1 MITAFLLDFL
11 TTIPQSI
18 CGTAVVL
25 YIFYILLGEKP
36 AWKNIVLY
44 TAVSLVLSFPLYI
57 LLTLFIL
64 LSGFSYLMFNL
75 MNIILHSLLIL
86 IVKWHE
92 EHKKIIW
99 YSELAYFI
107 MTLPNM
113 CVGGIINEVLSD
125 FGITSSYTDIK
136 GLIICSILQAVV
148 CGGEI
153 CLVIA
158 LDRKY
163 SLHSIA
169 EYIRPGFQSWGKI
182 FLFFIIML
190 LVTSAGEL
198 IVRLEITTNTSTSL
212 FMLIFCL
219 VGLAGIH
226 QTRIKMLQEK
236 AHQTQAEMLE
246 QQEMY
251 IQELEGI
258 QSSMRSFRHD
268 YKNMMSSL
276 YLQSREGNIQ
286 EIEKNIHS
294 LIDEFDENIDR
305 KMNLTVQMAN
315 IRISEVKSLLYK
327 KITEIQ
333 KKGIDF
339 RMEVMYPVEET
350 GMKPLDLSRVL
361 GILLDNAVEAVEQV
375 HGDISLVISA
385 QADGVHIILDN
396 MVDQDVDIP
405 KIYEDGYSTKG
416 SGRGTGLY
424 SLREITANYENVN
437 LMTECTNLRFIQR
450 IDILNKSDKKI
461 K

>member
-153 CLVIA
+153 CLVFA

-258 QSSMRSFRHD
+258 QNSMRSFRHD

-276 YLQSREGNIQ
+276 YLQSREGNM
-286 EIEKNIHS
+286 EEVEKSIHG

-315 IRISEVKSLLYK
+315 IRISEVKSLLYQ
-327 KITEIQ
+327 KITELQ

-339 RMEVMYPVEET
+339 QMEVMYPVEET
-350 GMKPLDLSRVL
+350 CMKPLDLSRAL
-361 GILLDNAVEAVEQV
+361 GILIDNAIEAAEPVQ
-375 HGDISLVISA
+375 GNISLVISA
-385 QADGVHIILDN
+385 QVDGVHIILDN
-396 MVDQDVDIP
+396 TAEQDVDIS

-416 SGRGTGLY
+416 SGRGTGLL
-424 SLREITANYENVN
+424 SLRKIMEKYPEAS
-437 LMTECTNLRFIQR
+437 LMTEIKSGRFIQK
-450 IDILNKSDKKI
+450 ISILNS
-461 K
+461 

>member
-153 CLVIA
+153 CLVFA

-276 YLQSREGNIQ
+276 YLQSREGNM
-286 EIEKNIHS
+286 EEVEKNIHG

-339 RMEVMYPVEET
+339 QMEVMYPVEET
-350 GMKPLDLSRVL
+350 SMKPIDLSRAL
-361 GILLDNAVEAVEQV
+361 GILIDNAIEAAEPVQ
-375 HGDISLVISA
+375 GNISLVISA
-385 QADGVHIILDN
+385 QEDGVHIILDN
-396 MVDQDVDIP
+396 TADQDVDIS

-416 SGRGTGLY
+416 NGRGTGLP
-424 SLREITANYENVN
+424 SLRKILEKYPEASLLTEIKSG
-437 LMTECTNLRFIQR
+437 RFIQK
-450 IDILNKSDKKI
+450 ILIANT
-461 K
+461 

>member
-1 MITAFLLDFL
+1 MQPDLFLRVIILILQGICTEATFIYVFYLIFGKKRSWRWILPVAVIIDL
-11 TTIPQSI
+11 LIIPA
-18 CGTAVVL
+18 T
-25 YIFYILLGEKP
+25 YILQLQFIFVGLGQISSM
-36 AWKNIVLY
+36 AVNCFLNIL
-44 TAVSLVLSFPLYI
+44 
-57 LLTLFIL
+57 
-64 LSGFSYLMFNL
+64 
-75 MNIILHSLLIL
+75 
-86 IVKWHE
+86 
-92 EHKKIIW
+92 
-99 YSELAYFI
+99 
-107 MTLPNM
+107 
-113 CVGGIINEVLSD
+113 
-125 FGITSSYTDIK
+125 
-136 GLIICSILQAVV
+136 
-148 CGGEI
+148 
-153 CLVIA
+153 
-158 LDRKY
+158 
-163 SLHSIA
+163 
-169 EYIRPGFQSWGKI
+169 I
-182 FLFFIIML
+182 FLFIERKEERKKVCTYIILAFFVWAAAYIALAGIVYNDIIKSFVDGFIERTVYANLLLVAPAAVTCFIIAWAANFIDQKYSFHDVFKRMGEKLHYWPRIIFCFIIMAVL
-190 LVTSAGEL
+190 LSLPDIMERANLSIEQSLSFISVLYVIFVMMFIHL
-198 IVRLEITTNTSTSL
+198 IRANI
-212 FMLIFCL
+212 
-219 VGLAGIH
+219 
-226 QTRIKMLQEK
+226 LQEQK
-236 AHQTQAEMLE
+236 SLMQTEMLG

-251 IQELEGI
+251 IQELESI

-276 YLQSREGNIQ
+276 YLQSREGNIE
-286 EIEKNIHS
+286 EIEKNIHG
-294 LIDEFDENIDR
+294 LIDDFDENIDR

-339 RMEVMYPVEET
+339 RMEVET

>member
-153 CLVIA
+153 CLVFA

-258 QSSMRSFRHD
+258 QNSMRSFRHD

-276 YLQSREGNIQ
+276 YLQSREGNM
-286 EIEKNIHS
+286 EEVEKNIHG

-339 RMEVMYPVEET
+339 QMEVMYPVEET
-350 GMKPLDLSRVL
+350 SMKPIDLSRAL
-361 GILLDNAVEAVEQV
+361 GILIDNAIEAAEPVQ
-375 HGDISLVISA
+375 GNISLVISA
-385 QADGVHIILDN
+385 QEDGVHIILDN
-396 MVDQDVDIP
+396 TADQDVDIS

-416 SGRGTGLY
+416 NGRGTGLP
-424 SLREITANYENVN
+424 SLRKILEKYPEASLLTEIKSG
-437 LMTECTNLRFIQR
+437 RFIQK
-450 IDILNKSDKKI
+450 ILIANT
-461 K
+461 

>member
-153 CLVIA
+153 CLVFA

-198 IVRLEITTNTSTSL
+198 IVRLEITTNK
-212 FMLIFCL
+212 
-219 VGLAGIH
+219 
-226 QTRIKMLQEK
+226 TRIKMLQEK

-258 QSSMRSFRHD
+258 QNSMRSFRHD

-276 YLQSREGNIQ
+276 YLQSREGNM
-286 EIEKNIHS
+286 EEVEKSIHG

-315 IRISEVKSLLYK
+315 IRISEVKSLLYQ
-327 KITEIQ
+327 KITELQ

-339 RMEVMYPVEET
+339 QMEVMYPVEET
-350 GMKPLDLSRVL
+350 CMKPLDLSRAL
-361 GILLDNAVEAVEQV
+361 GILLDNAIEAVEQV
-375 HGDISLVISA
+375 QGDISLVISA
-385 QADGVHIILDN
+385 QTDGVHIILDN
-396 MVDQDVDIP
+396 TTDQDVDIS

-416 SGRGTGLY
+416 SGRGTGLL
-424 SLREITANYENVN
+424 SLRKIMEKYPEAS
-437 LMTECTNLRFIQR
+437 LMTEIKSGRFIQK
-450 IDILNKSDKKI
+450 ISILNS
-461 K
+461 

>member
-25 YIFYILLGEKP
+25 YIVYILLGEKP

-44 TAVSLVLSFPLYI
+44 TAGSLVLSFPLYI
-57 LLTLFIL
+57 LLTLCIL

-75 MNIILHSLLIL
+75 MNIILHSLLLL
-86 IVKWHE
+86 IVKWNE

-136 GLIICSILQAVV
+136 GLIICSILQAVL

-153 CLVIA
+153 CLVLA

-226 QTRIKMLQEK
+226 QIRIKMLQEK

-258 QSSMRSFRHD
+258 QNSMRSFRHD

-350 GMKPLDLSRVL
+350 GMKPLDLSRAL
-361 GILLDNAVEAVEQV
+361 GILLDNAIEETEKT
-375 HGDISLVISA
+375 GGKISLVVSE
-385 QADGVHIILDN
+385 QQDTVHIIVEN
-396 MVDQDVDIP
+396 TIEQEVDLSR
-405 KIYEDGYSTKG
+405 IYEEGYSTKG
-416 SGRGTGLY
+416 SGRGNGLPG
-424 SLREITANYENVN
+424 LRKILQKYPGAS
-437 LMTECTNLRFIQR
+437 LMTECENGTFIQR
-450 IDILNKSDKKI
+450 LSIMR
-461 K
+461 

>member
-153 CLVIA
+153 CLVFA

-198 IVRLEITTNTSTSL
+198 IARLEITTNTSTSL

-258 QSSMRSFRHD
+258 QNSMRSFRHD

-276 YLQSREGNIQ
+276 YLQSREGNM
-286 EIEKNIHS
+286 EEVEKSIHG

-315 IRISEVKSLLYK
+315 IRISEVKSLLYQ
-327 KITEIQ
+327 KITELQ

-339 RMEVMYPVEET
+339 QMEVMYPVEET
-350 GMKPLDLSRVL
+350 CMKPLDLSRAL
-361 GILLDNAVEAVEQV
+361 GILLDNAIEAVEQV
-375 HGDISLVISA
+375 QGDISLVISA
-385 QADGVHIILDN
+385 QTDGVHIILDN
-396 MVDQDVDIP
+396 TTDQDVDIS

-416 SGRGTGLY
+416 SGRGTGLP
-424 SLREITANYENVN
+424 SLRKIMEKYPEAS
-437 LMTECTNLRFIQR
+437 LMTEIKSGRFIQK
-450 IDILNKSDKKI
+450 ISILNS
-461 K
+461 

>member
-136 GLIICSILQAVV
+136 GLIICSILQAVL

-153 CLVIA
+153 CLVLA

-198 IVRLEITTNTSTSL
+198 IARLEITTNTSTSL

-226 QTRIKMLQEK
+226 QIRIKMLQEK

-258 QSSMRSFRHD
+258 QNSMRSFRHD

-276 YLQSREGNIQ
+276 YLQSREGNM
-286 EIEKNIHS
+286 EEVEKNIHG

-350 GMKPLDLSRVL
+350 GMKPLDLSRAL
-361 GILLDNAVEAVEQV
+361 GILLDNAIEETEKT
-375 HGDISLVISA
+375 GGKISLVVSE
-385 QADGVHIILDN
+385 QQDTVHIIVEN
-396 MVDQDVDIP
+396 TIEQEVDLSR
-405 KIYEDGYSTKG
+405 IYEEGYSTKG
-416 SGRGTGLY
+416 SGRGNGLPG
-424 SLREITANYENVN
+424 LRKILQKYPGAS
-437 LMTECTNLRFIQR
+437 LMTECENGTFIQR
-450 IDILNKSDKKI
+450 LAIMR
-461 K
+461 

>member
-153 CLVIA
+153 CLVFA

-258 QSSMRSFRHD
+258 QNSMRSFRHD

-276 YLQSREGNIQ
+276 YLQSREGNM
-286 EIEKNIHS
+286 EEVEKNIHG

-315 IRISEVKSLLYK
+315 IRISEVKSLLYQ
-327 KITEIQ
+327 KITELQ

-339 RMEVMYPVEET
+339 QMEVMYPVEET
-350 GMKPLDLSRVL
+350 CMKPLDLSRAL
-361 GILLDNAVEAVEQV
+361 GILIDNAIEAAEPVQ
-375 HGDISLVISA
+375 GNISLVISA
-385 QADGVHIILDN
+385 QVDGVHIILDN
-396 MVDQDVDIP
+396 TAEQDVDIS

-416 SGRGTGLY
+416 SGRGTGLP
-424 SLREITANYENVN
+424 SLRKIMEKYPEAS
-437 LMTECTNLRFIQR
+437 LMTEIKSGRFVQK
-450 IDILNKSDKKI
+450 ILIANTQ
-461 K
+461 

>member
-153 CLVIA
+153 CLVFA

-276 YLQSREGNIQ
+276 YLQSREGNM
-286 EIEKNIHS
+286 EEVEKNIHG

-350 GMKPLDLSRVL
+350 SMKPIDLSRAL
-361 GILLDNAVEAVEQV
+361 GILIDNAIEAAEPVQ
-375 HGDISLVISA
+375 GNISLVISA

-396 MVDQDVDIP
+396 TTDQDVDIS

-416 SGRGTGLY
+416 SGRGTGLP
-424 SLREITANYENVN
+424 SLRKIMEKYPEAS
-437 LMTECTNLRFIQR
+437 LMTEINNGRFVQK
-450 IDILNKSDKKI
+450 ILLENTQ
-461 K
+461 

>member
-1 MITAFLLDFL
+1 MITAFLLDLL

-153 CLVIA
+153 CLVFA

-276 YLQSREGNIQ
+276 YLQSREGNM
-286 EIEKNIHS
+286 EEVEKNIHG

-339 RMEVMYPVEET
+339 HMEVMYPVEET
-350 GMKPLDLSRVL
+350 SMKPIDLSRAL
-361 GILLDNAVEAVEQV
+361 GILIDNAIEAAEPVQ
-375 HGDISLVISA
+375 GNISLVISA
-385 QADGVHIILDN
+385 QEDGVHIILDN
-396 MVDQDVDIP
+396 TADQDVDIS

-416 SGRGTGLY
+416 NGRGTGLP
-424 SLREITANYENVN
+424 SLRKILEKYPEASLLTEIK
-437 LMTECTNLRFIQR
+437 CGRFIQK
-450 IDILNKSDKKI
+450 ILIANT
-461 K
+461 

>member
-153 CLVIA
+153 CLVLA

-258 QSSMRSFRHD
+258 QNSMRSFRHD

-276 YLQSREGNIQ
+276 YLQSREGNM
-286 EIEKNIHS
+286 EEVEKNIHG

-315 IRISEVKSLLYK
+315 IRISEVKSLLYQ
-327 KITEIQ
+327 KITELQ

-339 RMEVMYPVEET
+339 QMEVMYPVEET
-350 GMKPLDLSRVL
+350 CMKPLDLSRAL
-361 GILLDNAVEAVEQV
+361 GILIDNAIEAAEPVQ
-375 HGDISLVISA
+375 GNISLVISA
-385 QADGVHIILDN
+385 QVDGVHIILDN
-396 MVDQDVDIP
+396 TAEQDVDIS

-416 SGRGTGLY
+416 SGRGTGLP
-424 SLREITANYENVN
+424 SLRKIIEKYPEAS
-437 LMTECTNLRFIQR
+437 LMTEIKSGRFVQK
-450 IDILNKSDKKI
+450 ILIANTQ
-461 K
+461 